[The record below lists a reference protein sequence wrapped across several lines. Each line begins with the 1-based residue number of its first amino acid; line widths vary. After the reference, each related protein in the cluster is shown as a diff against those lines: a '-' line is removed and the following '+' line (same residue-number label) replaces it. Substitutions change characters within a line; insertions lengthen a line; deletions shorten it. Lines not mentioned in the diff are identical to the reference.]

1 MPRLTPAPAP
11 LRRSRPRHFRPP
23 LSLAERPAPQPALPD
38 DTLNLGPQAVVGALF
53 RSPDPRVARTET
65 EDERTGVTL
74 PPQRFPGRAHGRS
87 GRRLAPAEREFLAL
101 LGIALGLGVGALL
114 LGRLSP
120 ADLLLAG
127 AVLLSSLGL
136 FALGYSTRQKKPADE

>member
-11 LRRSRPRHFRPP
+11 LRRSRPRHFRRP

-53 RSPDPRVARTET
+53 HPPHPRVPRTE

-74 PPQRFPGRAHGRS
+74 PPQRFPSRTHGRS
-87 GRRLAPAEREFLAL
+87 GRRLAPPEREFLAL

-114 LGRLSP
+114 LGRFSL

-136 FALGYSTRQKKPADE
+136 FALGYSTRQQKPADE